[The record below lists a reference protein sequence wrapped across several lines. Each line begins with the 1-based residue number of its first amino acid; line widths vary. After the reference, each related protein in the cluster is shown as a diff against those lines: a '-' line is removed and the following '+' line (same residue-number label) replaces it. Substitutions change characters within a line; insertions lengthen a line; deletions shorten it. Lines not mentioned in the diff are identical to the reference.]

1 MEFAL
6 ASFHECCFAPS
17 TKAAH
22 AEALEAVLHDPRVN
36 AFGHP
41 GNRSY
46 DFDQEYIISRC
57 NAFGKVVEINSNSF
71 AIRKGSRENCTA
83 IARLCKQYEVPIVV
97 DSDSH
102 IEYRVGAVEN
112 ALTMLEEIGFPE
124 ELVINSSRE
133 RLDAYFRSRGLHLF
147 E

>member
-22 AEALEAVLHDPRVN
+22 TEALEAVLHDPRVN

-41 GNRSY
+41 GNSSY

-83 IARLCKQYEVPIVV
+83 IARLCKQYEAGAL
-97 DSDSH
+97 SKQSF
-102 IEYRVGAVEN
+102 IEQSPYTNDAEQELKRIEQEGTAN
-112 ALTMLEEIGFPE
+112 AAEGF
-124 ELVINSSRE
+124 
-133 RLDAYFRSRGLHLF
+133 
-147 E
+147 